1 MIKYKPL
8 KIPKAE
14 DIKLRKSRDSIL
26 TTMTDIKVFLLFL
39 LDNIGYPIEHRTVM
53 NIVEE
58 NTGDISLDYE
68 ACLTELVDSGHLYF
82 DDLGDE
88 KYYMISDK
96 GRLVASELYDN
107 LDKELREKSLRS
119 AIKHISLSKGG
130 ASVKAYIT
138 ETENK
143 RYKVTMEA
151 HDDSGELMLTSLTV
165 TSLSEAEKIKNNFL
179 QKPDGV
185 YRGVLFSATGR
196 IEYLS

>member
-1 MIKYKPL
+1 M
-8 KIPKAE
+8 
-14 DIKLRKSRDSIL
+14 RKHRDSIL
-26 TTMTDIKVFLLFL
+26 TTITDIKVFLLFL
-39 LDNIGYPIEHRTVM
+39 LDNIGYPIEHSTVM
-53 NIVEE
+53 DIVEE

-68 ACLTELVDSGHLYF
+68 ACLAELVDSGHLYF

-96 GRLVASELYDN
+96 GRVVASELYDN
-107 LDKELREKSLRS
+107 LDKDLREKSLRS

-130 ASVKAYIT
+130 ASIKAYVE

-151 HDDSGELMLTSLTV
+151 HDEHGELMRTSLTV
-165 TSLSEAEKIKNNFL
+165 SSMTEAESIKRNFL